1 MTVGLLG
8 KKVGMTQV
16 YDWQGRMLPVTVIE
30 AGPCVVLQLRTPDRD
45 GYSAIQVGFDD
56 KPRRKA
62 LRSERGHVAVIQS
75 KRQRQRTAAGVEPA
89 RRADSEPKRFVREF
103 RMDGE
108 SSDVEVGQSL
118 TVTMFAAT
126 EPLKDDKGKPVQDE
140 AGNPVLRPLF
150 VDVIGTT
157 KGCGTAG
164 VMKRH
169 NFGGQ
174 PASHGAKKVHRLPG
188 GIGAH
193 ATNRGFQGGIKKG
206 KRMSG
211 RYGHDRRTVRNL
223 EVVRVDEAS
232 NMLLVKGAIPGPNG
246 SYVMIRPTNKK

>member
-16 YDWQGRMLPVTVIE
+16 YDWQGRLLPVTVIE
-30 AGPCVVLQLRTPDRD
+30 AGPCVVLQLRTADRD
-45 GYSAIQVGFDD
+45 GYAAVQVGFDD

-89 RRADSEPKRFVREF
+89 PRADSEPKRFVREF
-103 RMDGE
+103 RTDGE
-108 SSDVEVGQSL
+108 EPGVEIGQSL
-118 TVTMFAAT
+118 TVAMFTPT
-126 EPLKDDKGKPVQDE
+126 EPLKDEKGKPVQDE

-150 VDVIGTT
+150 VDVVGTS

-174 PASHGAKKVHRLPG
+174 PASHGAKKVHRQAG

-246 SYVMIRPTNKK
+246 SYVVIRPTNKK